1 LKVIGRFIDGY
12 DAIDEPTNFCCAGH
26 AQRPSHFHR
35 LDANRGGG
43 QPAGAHRFML
53 GLGAVVGSHRQQN
66 LGVEGP
72 AFGHLKNRMYTYRW
86 VSLFIWFYATEGSIR
101 AASDRGPSVPLAIA
115 EVVLC
120 LILFTACSLHVR
132 WRFKLA
138 KQAAA

>member
-1 LKVIGRFIDGY
+1 MMPSMNSPISTTLDTPN
-12 DAIDEPTNFCCAGH
+12 ALPTSIAWT
-26 AQRPSHFHR
+26 R
-35 LDANRGGG
+35 
-43 QPAGAHRFML
+43 
-53 GLGAVVGSHRQQN
+53 AVAVGSLLALIVLCLAWELWLAPTGN
-66 LGVEGP
+66 KTLALKALPLAIPLAG
-72 AFGHLKNRMYTYRW
+72 FLKNRMYTYRW

-138 KQAAA
+138 KQASA

>member
-1 LKVIGRFIDGY
+1 MMPLMNPTSSTSR
-12 DAIDEPTNFCCAGH
+12 DAVLDEPNALPNSIAWTRAVAVASLLALIVLSLAWELWLAPTGNKTLALKALPLVIPLAG
-26 AQRPSHFHR
+26 F
-35 LDANRGGG
+35 
-43 QPAGAHRFML
+43 
-53 GLGAVVGSHRQQN
+53 
-66 LGVEGP
+66 
-72 AFGHLKNRMYTYRW
+72 LKNRMYTYRW

-138 KQAAA
+138 KKAAA

>member
-1 LKVIGRFIDGY
+1 MMPSMNSPISTTLDT
-12 DAIDEPTNFCCAGH
+12 PTALPTSI
-26 AQRPSHFHR
+26 AWTR
-35 LDANRGGG
+35 
-43 QPAGAHRFML
+43 
-53 GLGAVVGSHRQQN
+53 AVAVGSLLALIVLCLAWELWLAPTGN
-66 LGVEGP
+66 KTLALKALPLAIPLAG
-72 AFGHLKNRMYTYRW
+72 FLKNRMYTYRW

-138 KQAAA
+138 KQASA